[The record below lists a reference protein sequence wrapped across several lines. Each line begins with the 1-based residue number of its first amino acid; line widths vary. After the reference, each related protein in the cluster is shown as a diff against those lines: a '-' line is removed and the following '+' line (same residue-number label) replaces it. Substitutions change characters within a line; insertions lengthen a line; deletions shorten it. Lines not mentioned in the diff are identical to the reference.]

1 MLCIPVNFVVYTC
14 GNSLCSSR
22 WSLWLRQSWK
32 QSPSFSINTRLAW
45 GRAPYTQGWVSIL
58 DQALIRKNG
67 PMTVEYARVWGAH
80 CHNFEA
86 FGANTRSRLINM
98 SWGRQLFSA
107 TWLESF
113 YNQLLCNGE
122 FAQRPT
128 ILQSFILSKKLGRK
142 SLRLNLFLRFDLS
155 FLKLGII
162 VLEHWHNLA
171 ESEVIKYSEISV
183 YKTKKIK

>member
-1 MLCIPVNFVVYTC
+1 MGNYVVYTC
-14 GNSLCSSR
+14 GNSQCSSR

-45 GRAPYTQGWVSIL
+45 GRAPYTQGWASIL
-58 DQALIRKNG
+58 AQAFIRKNG
-67 PMTVEYARVWGAH
+67 PMTVEYAWVWGTH

-86 FGANTRSRLINM
+86 FGANIRSRLINM

-107 TWLESF
+107 TRRESF

-128 ILQSFILSKKLGRK
+128 ILQSFILSKNWAG
-142 SLRLNLFLRFDLS
+142 SLSGWTS
-155 FLKLGII
+155 FLYLINVFLTLI
-162 VLEHWHNLA
+162 VLKHWHNLA

-183 YKTKKIK
+183 YKTKKIKH